1 MKPASPWQPME
12 IPPDITA
19 QGFLIGTSGYYYD
32 DWIGIFNPPKV
43 RARCNVPLQKRDM
56 LELLPVPLQ
65 TENPETENSDE
76 DKGDQDRLRFY
87 QKYFS
92 FVEINNTFYREPLIE
107 HFMDMERRSK
117 ASMKYSV
124 KVHKSLSHDTTNN
137 MEFGRD
143 LMRKHIYAV
152 SPLVETGRFFSFL
165 IQLPDYAYRTRKKL
179 DYLLACASEA
189 VKMRIDVHI
198 ELRHISWHE
207 ASVLQE
213 LKNNGVG
220 VCNTEIPLKERAF
233 PLKAYATTDKG
244 YIRYSGL
251 NFEHWDPAYK
261 PVSAKEKLAARN
273 ARYDYEYSDEELL
286 EREAGQL
293 TLHKKTTTVAI
304 AFNNHYKA
312 KAVGNAIKNIKM
324 LKSEG

>member
-1 MKPASPWQPME
+1 ME
-12 IPPDITA
+12 VPPDITA

-124 KVHKSLSHDTTNN
+124 KVHKSLSHDTTDN

-143 LMRKHIYAV
+143 LMRKHIYG
-152 SPLVETGRFFSFL
+152 E
-165 IQLPDYAYRTRKKL
+165 
-179 DYLLACASEA
+179 
-189 VKMRIDVHI
+189 
-198 ELRHISWHE
+198 
-207 ASVLQE
+207 
-213 LKNNGVG
+213 
-220 VCNTEIPLKERAF
+220 
-233 PLKAYATTDKG
+233 
-244 YIRYSGL
+244 
-251 NFEHWDPAYK
+251 PA
-261 PVSAKEKLAARN
+261 R
-273 ARYDYEYSDEELL
+273 
-286 EREAGQL
+286 
-293 TLHKKTTTVAI
+293 
-304 AFNNHYKA
+304 
-312 KAVGNAIKNIKM
+312 
-324 LKSEG
+324 